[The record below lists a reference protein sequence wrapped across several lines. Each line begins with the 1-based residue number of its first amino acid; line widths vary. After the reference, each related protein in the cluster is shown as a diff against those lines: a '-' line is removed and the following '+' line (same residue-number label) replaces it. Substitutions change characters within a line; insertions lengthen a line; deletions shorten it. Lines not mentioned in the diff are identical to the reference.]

1 MANMLALKMSLRSFE
16 AVAYGE
22 DKTALATATVVI
34 GEGGSLNVTGEHVGA
49 AAALLQSIASGSFFD
64 GLARQYGELPESQDD
79 TRALRQ
85 QVSDLTADVAYWRA
99 EAEVRAA
106 ENSGLLSDLVRADTV
121 LQTAIKER
129 DTLGIENEHLKMDLS
144 IARAEAHALRPVLS
158 GTIPPTEAVGTEIAP
173 QGTEGDGWP
182 PSQVLGEHDRAVVLA
197 EEILAQERA
206 KRVVKAVEDTTV
218 LSRAVR
224 RKDVTQEAATA
235 QQATPP
241 SVSFAAEVAQLVG
254 GMAPTGP
261 LSDTP
266 LEDNPL
272 PDWAGGPAV
281 ETPTKDPTGAP
292 TELLTTELLA
302 AEPSPPKAASEGWFS
317 AAQAEILLIDVLTVV
332 RIANPTWSDDTLIAW
347 CVEHQQ
353 EVPVLSRYKA
363 DRLPSRIRDNLAVLP
378 MPS

>member
-1 MANMLALKMSLRSFE
+1 MLALKMSLRSFE

-64 GLARQYGELPESQDD
+64 GLARQYGELPESQED
-79 TRALRQ
+79 TRVLRQ
-85 QVSDLTADVAYWRA
+85 QVSDLMTDVAFWKG
-99 EAEVRAA
+99 AA
-106 ENSGLLSDLVRADTV
+106 EGIEAQRPGLLADLVRADTA
-121 LQTAIKER
+121 LQTALKER
-129 DTLGIENEHLKMDLS
+129 DTLGIENEYLKMDLS
-144 IARAEAHALRPVLS
+144 IARAEAHALCPVLS
-158 GTIPPTEAVGTEIAP
+158 GTTPATEVVGTEIAP
-173 QGTEGDGWP
+173 HGADDAGWP
-182 PSQVLGEHDRAVVLA
+182 PSPVLGEHDRAVVLA

-206 KRVVKAVEDTTV
+206 KRVVKAAEDIPAP
-218 LSRAVR
+218 SRAVR
-224 RKDVTQEAATA
+224 RKDATQEAATA
-235 QQATPP
+235 QQVTPP

-261 LSDTP
+261 LAATP
-266 LEDNPL
+266 PEDNPL
-272 PDWAGGPAV
+272 PDWAGGNAV
-281 ETPTKDPTGAP
+281 ETPTKDPTEVP
-292 TELLTTELLA
+292 TELLTTELLVS
-302 AEPSPPKAASEGWFS
+302 EPSPPKVASDGWFS
-317 AAQAEILLIDVLTVV
+317 AAQAKILLIDVLTVV